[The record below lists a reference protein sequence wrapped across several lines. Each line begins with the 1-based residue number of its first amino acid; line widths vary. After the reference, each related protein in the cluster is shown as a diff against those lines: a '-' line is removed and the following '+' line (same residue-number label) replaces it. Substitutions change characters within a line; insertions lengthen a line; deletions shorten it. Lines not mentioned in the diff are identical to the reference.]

1 MKVKDIMT
9 TITDHLSPEETLQS
23 AVVMMRKTMREDRP
37 GVKGLVVLNEQGEL
51 VGVLTIKDVLRA
63 AIPVYLDTRLSRL
76 SWDGML
82 EEMAKKVACRRVK
95 EFMSKRLVT
104 VSEDAPLMACAD
116 LLIQEKMQ
124 RLPVLNKDNK
134 VVGIVHIRDIFDV
147 VSRIFLNQ
155 EECKL

>member
-9 TITDHLSPEETLQS
+9 PITDHLSPEDTLQS
-23 AVVMMRKTMREDRP
+23 AVVKMRTAKRRDLS
-37 GVKGLVVLNEQGEL
+37 GVKGLMVLNDRGEM

-63 AIPVYLDTRLSRL
+63 TIPVYLDTRLSRL

-104 VSEDAPLMACAD
+104 VPEDAPLMVCAD

-124 RLPVLNKDNK
+124 RLPVLSKDNR
-134 VVGIVHIRDIFDV
+134 VVGIVYIKDIFTV
-147 VSRIFLNQ
+147 VSQIFLDQ
-155 EECKL
+155 EKCKL

>member
-9 TITDHLSPEETLQS
+9 PITDHLSPEDTLQG
-23 AVVMMRKTMREDRP
+23 AVVKMRTAKRRDLP
-37 GVKGLVVLNEQGEL
+37 GVKGLMVLNDRGEL

-63 AIPVYLDTRLSRL
+63 TIPVYLDVKLSRL

-95 EFMSKRLVT
+95 EFMSKRVVT
-104 VSEDAPLMACAD
+104 VSDDAPLMACAD

-124 RLPVLNKDNK
+124 RLPVISKDNRL
-134 VVGIVHIRDIFDV
+134 VGIVHIRDIFDV
-147 VSRIFLNQ
+147 VSQIFLNQ

>member
-9 TITDHLSPEETLQS
+9 PITDYLSPEDTLQS
-23 AVVMMRKTMREDRP
+23 AVVKMRTARRRDLP
-37 GVKGLVVLNEQGEL
+37 GVKGLVVLNERREL

-63 AIPVYLDTRLSRL
+63 VIPLYLDTKLSRL

-82 EEMAKKVACRRVK
+82 EEMAKKVTCRRVK
-95 EFMSKRLVT
+95 DFMSARVLSVP
-104 VSEDAPLMACAD
+104 EEAPLMACAD

-124 RLPVLNKDNK
+124 RLPVMDKDNRL
-134 VVGIVHIRDIFDV
+134 VGIVHIRDIFDV
-147 VSRIFLNQ
+147 VSQIFLNQ

>member
-9 TITDHLSPEETLQS
+9 LVTDHLSPEDTLQS
-23 AVVMMRKTMREDRP
+23 AVVKMRTAMREDRP
-37 GVKGLVVLNEQGEL
+37 GVKGLVVLNERGEL

-63 AIPVYLDTRLSRL
+63 AIPVYLDVKLSRL

-95 EFMSKRLVT
+95 EFMSKRVVT
-104 VSEDAPLMACAD
+104 VPEDAPLMVCAD

-134 VVGIVHIRDIFDV
+134 VVGIVYIKDIFNV
-147 VSRIFLNQ
+147 VSRIFLDQ
-155 EECKL
+155 EGCKL